1 MGPKA
6 KPKKKKAEEP
16 KADED
21 AELDH
26 MEIEELR
33 ETVVMYK
40 NQLRDITV
48 KRNFLQLETVCHSC
62 YSLVAEYLH
71 DRRTRLHSIMTS
83 PNAKSKRST

>member
-16 KADED
+16 KADGD

-33 ETVVMYK
+33 ETVVMYR

-48 KRNFLQLETVCHSC
+48 KRNFLQLETV
-62 YSLVAEYLH
+62 
-71 DRRTRLHSIMTS
+71 
-83 PNAKSKRST
+83 